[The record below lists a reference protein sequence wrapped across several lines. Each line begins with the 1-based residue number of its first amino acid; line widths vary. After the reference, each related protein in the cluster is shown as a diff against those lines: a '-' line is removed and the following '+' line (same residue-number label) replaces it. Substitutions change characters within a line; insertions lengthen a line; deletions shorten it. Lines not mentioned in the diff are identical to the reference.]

1 MSPFSFRLL
10 DSNYGDA
17 LCHGYGIVFVS
28 LTLGREVFFKK
39 KSLIFLVSAIE
50 LVGPSW
56 RTHVALL
63 ANVCYSITLCLLGVV
78 VWLVQDWRQM
88 SLATSVPFLAYFF
101 YWW

>member
-1 MSPFSFRLL
+1 MGTPFVM
-10 DSNYGDA
+10 
-17 LCHGYGIVFVS
+17 GIIFVS
-28 LTLGREVFFKK
+28 LTPFLRILFLFVFV
-39 KSLIFLVSAIE
+39 VSAIE